1 MVALPSHPI
10 TLNTSISPFLEQCK
24 VYDLL
29 HSAVAILDGRCCIL
43 YENPAF
49 STFNLAVRDDAI
61 QLRQLPSLLDC
72 PDIQDWL
79 NQCLQSGKNLTLK
92 KTFYYSPRIKVDVT
106 LCARLI
112 LTSNTDE
119 TGIFLTLGEESIDF
133 DRSHIARSQESHR
146 SLTERIK
153 ALDNDKRQNERLI
166 RVLLKDA
173 PFAMLLMN
181 SKREII
187 QTNRAAEQLFGK
199 TAAQLLGQ
207 PCQQVLSC
215 YQKCG
220 HCPAMATTL
229 SIVAEEITGLKSD
242 LQIIPLIRNAVV
254 LDRDTEPL
262 IIEAFIDLTEH
273 KQTQE
278 TLNRLSEFNRL
289 LVDSSGEGI
298 FSVDVDLHC
307 TFANQAAA
315 SILGYKSEDLI
326 GQHIHTLFH
335 SKQEDGNLLPIE
347 DIPIY
352 KVISSGLG
360 MEANEVFWNRNGHA
374 IPVQY
379 QCNPIHES
387 GSVSGAVVV
396 FRNVSEARATAKK
409 LDYLATHDALT
420 GQLNRHAFEQR
431 LANVIKHAYEDEF
444 NHVLCYIDLDQF
456 KIVNDTCGHAAGD
469 ELLRQLSEMIQN
481 NLRRT
486 DIFARLGGDEFGLLF
501 ANCPMEKA
509 KVLAQELLS
518 RISEY
523 RFSWN
528 NKLFSLGASI
538 GMAELNRHIPDT
550 STAMSAVDAAC
561 YVAKERGRNRLHI
574 YQANDL
580 DLNQRHMEIEWVARI
595 KTALNEDRFFLM
607 AQSIVLVD
615 QPHVQHQHM
624 ELLLRMYDEEGKII
638 NPGSFIPAAERYG
651 LMTEVD
657 KWVVKEALKQL
668 TLHPQYLQQIVHCCI
683 NLSGQS
689 ISDEKFLAFLLEQ
702 LAQHPAAAKHLCLEI
717 TETAAVTNLSHASQF
732 MRSIKE
738 KGCSFSLDD
747 FGSGMSSFAYLKNLP
762 VDFLKIDGNFVR
774 DINHD
779 KVDYAM
785 VEAIHRVGNVM
796 GIKTIAEFV
805 ENNLILGHLKDI
817 GVDCAQG
824 FGIHKPEPLDKFLSK
839 TINPV

>member
-1 MVALPSHPI
+1 M
-10 TLNTSISPFLEQCK
+10 
-24 VYDLL
+24 
-29 HSAVAILDGRCCIL
+29 
-43 YENPAF
+43 
-49 STFNLAVRDDAI
+49 
-61 QLRQLPSLLDC
+61 
-72 PDIQDWL
+72 
-79 NQCLQSGKNLTLK
+79 
-92 KTFYYSPRIKVDVT
+92 
-106 LCARLI
+106 
-112 LTSNTDE
+112 
-119 TGIFLTLGEESIDF
+119 
-133 DRSHIARSQESHR
+133 
-146 SLTERIK
+146 
-153 ALDNDKRQNERLI
+153 
-166 RVLLKDA
+166 
-173 PFAMLLMN
+173 
-181 SKREII
+181 
-187 QTNRAAEQLFGK
+187 
-199 TAAQLLGQ
+199 
-207 PCQQVLSC
+207 
-215 YQKCG
+215 
-220 HCPAMATTL
+220 
-229 SIVAEEITGLKSD
+229 
-242 LQIIPLIRNAVV
+242 V
-254 LDRDTEPL
+254 LDRDTDPL

-273 KQTQE
+273 KQIQE
-278 TLNRLSEFNRL
+278 ALNRMSEFNRL
-289 LVDSSGEGI
+289 LVESTGEGI
-298 FSVDVDLHC
+298 FSVDANLHC
-307 TFANQAAA
+307 TFANKAAA
-315 SILGYKSEDLI
+315 RLLGYKTNELI
-326 GQHIHTLFH
+326 GQNIHGLFH
-335 SKQEDGNLLPIE
+335 NMLENGSFLPPE
-347 DIPIY
+347 ETPIY

-360 MEANEVFWNRNGHA
+360 MEADEVFWNRSGHA

-387 GSVSGAVVV
+387 GSVSGAVVIY
-396 FRNVSEARATAKK
+396 RNVSEARATARK

-420 GQLNRHAFEQR
+420 GQLNRHAFEQK
-431 LANVIKHAYEDEF
+431 LTDVIKHTNEDGSC
-444 NHVLCYIDLDQF
+444 HVLCYIDLDQF

-469 ELLRQLSEMIQN
+469 ELLRQLSELIQT
-481 NLRRT
+481 NLRRA
-486 DIFARLGGDEFGLLF
+486 DIFARLGGDEFGLLLT
-501 ANCPMEKA
+501 NCPMEKA
-509 KVLAQELLS
+509 KILAQEILS

-538 GMAELNRHIPDT
+538 GMVELNRNISDT

-595 KTALNEDRFFLM
+595 KNALIEDRFFLM

-615 QPHVQHQHM
+615 QPHVQHRHM
-624 ELLLRMYDEEGKII
+624 ELLLRMHDEEGKII

-657 KWVVKEALKQL
+657 KWVIKEALKQL
-668 TLHPQYLQQIVHCCI
+668 TLYPQYLHQIDHCCI

-689 ISDEKFLAFLLEQ
+689 ISDEKFLAFLLDQ
-702 LAQHPAAAKHLCLEI
+702 LAQHPVAAQHICLEI

-774 DINHD
+774 DITHD

-805 ENNLILGHLKDI
+805 ENNIILGHLKDI

-839 TINPV
+839 TISPV